1 MAPISCPIWHHWL
14 SDARRCVHS
23 HCVVSCSWNK
33 KWVIYILSPSGELQ
47 LSSHHGHS
55 ERWLLVTPS
64 PARSLASAL
73 SFDLSHSTTKMLSA
87 SFTSWCKKIIA
98 VVWKVELAHFWTTF
112 SKTDL
117 EPLTPILLKRSKNN
131 NFFFKNPSLI
141 INKWKIGLS
150 HVYVR
155 NMKGSQIDLSFG
167 STETLNNTVSDKM
180 VAH

>member
-1 MAPISCPIWHHWL
+1 MLVKPICKFDFKI
-14 SDARRCVHS
+14 DIVKQ
-23 HCVVSCSWNK
+23 NK
-33 KWVIYILSPSGELQ
+33 
-47 LSSHHGHS
+47 
-55 ERWLLVTPS
+55 T
-64 PARSLASAL
+64 
-73 SFDLSHSTTKMLSA
+73 SF
-87 SFTSWCKKIIA
+87 F
-98 VVWKVELAHFWTTF
+98 
-112 SKTDL
+112 KTDL

-131 NFFFKNPSLI
+131 SFFFKNPSLI